1 MQFQQTLYKQ
11 VFYDKMQVLSV
22 RKGEDNHKGSDSM
35 PEYEVRLAA
44 LAIVEQRQLVTAAS
58 PEEAAKVAK
67 SRARQKPWVYQEL
80 SDEPPDVQEVKQV
93 GG

>member
-1 MQFQQTLYKQ
+1 VQFRQTLYKQ
-11 VFYDKMQVLSV
+11 VFHDMQMQSV
-22 RKGEDNHKGSDSM
+22 RKDEEINRGSDSM